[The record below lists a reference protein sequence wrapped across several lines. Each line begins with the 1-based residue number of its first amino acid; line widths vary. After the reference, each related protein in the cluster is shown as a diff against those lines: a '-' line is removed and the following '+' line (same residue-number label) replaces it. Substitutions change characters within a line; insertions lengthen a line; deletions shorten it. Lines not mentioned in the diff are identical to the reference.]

1 MKKNL
6 LALDLGKASLG
17 VAISRSGMFITP
29 ITNLRFHAMRFS
41 ECIDYLK
48 ELLITEKVETF
59 VLGLPLFPSGDDC
72 EMTKVV
78 REFSETLKENF
89 PDIEIVFQDE
99 RYSTLEAS
107 STLHKQG
114 QNSKKQ
120 HKNID
125 AAASCVI
132 LERYLKS
139 IGQMQDCYPIDFQ

>member
-6 LALDLGKASLG
+6 LALDLGKGSMG

-29 ITNLRFHAMRFS
+29 ITNLRFHAMQFQ
-41 ECIDYLK
+41 EPIDYLK
-48 ELLITEKVETF
+48 ELLVTEKVETF

-72 EMTKVV
+72 EMTVIV
-78 REFSETLKENF
+78 RKFAEMLKKEF

-99 RYSTLEAS
+99 RYSTIEAS
-107 STLHKQG
+107 SVLHKQG

-120 HKNID
+120 HKGID

-139 IGQMQDCYPIDFQ
+139 IHQMDDVAPF

>member
-6 LALDLGKASLG
+6 LALDLGKGSLG

-29 ITNLRFHAMRFS
+29 ITNLRFHAMQFS
-41 ECIDYLK
+41 EAIDYLK
-48 ELLITEKVETF
+48 ELLMVEKVETF

-72 EMTKVV
+72 EMTSVV
-78 REFSETLKENF
+78 RQFAEMLKENF

-107 STLHKQG
+107 SVLHKQG

-120 HKNID
+120 HKGID

-132 LERYLKS
+132 LKRYLIS
-139 IGQMQDCYPIDFQ
+139 IGQMDDIAMY

>member
-6 LALDLGKASLG
+6 LALDLGKGSLG

-29 ITNLRFHAMRFS
+29 ITNLRFHAMRF
-41 ECIDYLK
+41 EEPIQYLK
-48 ELLITEKVETF
+48 ELLMVEKVETF

-72 EMTKVV
+72 EMTGIV
-78 REFSETLKENF
+78 REFSKMLKDNF
-89 PDIEIVFQDE
+89 PDQEIVFQDE

-107 STLHKQG
+107 SVLYKQG

-120 HKNID
+120 HKGID
-125 AAASCVI
+125 AAASCII

-139 IGQMQDCYPIDFQ
+139 IHQMDDVPMF

>member
-6 LALDLGKASLG
+6 LALDLGKGSLG

-29 ITNLRFHAMRFS
+29 ITNLRFHAMKF
-41 ECIDYLK
+41 EEPIAYLK
-48 ELLITEKVETF
+48 ELLTVEKVETF

-72 EMTKVV
+72 EMTGIV
-78 REFSETLKENF
+78 RDFAKLLKENF
-89 PDIEIVFQDE
+89 PEQEIVFQDE

-107 STLHKQG
+107 SVLHKQG

-120 HKNID
+120 HKGID

-139 IGQMQDCYPIDFQ
+139 IHQMDEVPMF

>member
-6 LALDLGKASLG
+6 LALDLGKGSLG

-29 ITNLRFHAMRFS
+29 ITNLRFHAMKF
-41 ECIDYLK
+41 EEPIAYLK
-48 ELLITEKVETF
+48 ELLTVEKVETF

-72 EMTKVV
+72 EMTGIV
-78 REFSETLKENF
+78 RDFAKLLKENF
-89 PDIEIVFQDE
+89 PEQEIIFQDE

-107 STLHKQG
+107 SVLHKQG

-120 HKNID
+120 HKGID

-139 IGQMQDCYPIDFQ
+139 IHQMDELPMF